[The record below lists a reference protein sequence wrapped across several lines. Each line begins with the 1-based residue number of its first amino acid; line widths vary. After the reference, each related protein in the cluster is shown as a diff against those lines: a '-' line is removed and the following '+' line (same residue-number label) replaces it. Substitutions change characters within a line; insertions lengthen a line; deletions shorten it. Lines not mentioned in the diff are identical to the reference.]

1 MFDLQE
7 NRLLDPVHGQP
18 TYWAP
23 VSMEQKVVLSK
34 KKILKI
40 IMALH
45 CFVVKKKKKSHSD
58 IIK

>member
-1 MFDLQE
+1 MSDLQE

-40 IMALH
+40 T
-45 CFVVKKKKKSHSD
+45 
-58 IIK
+58 